1 MEVERTDCFNK
12 FLENTIK
19 KLEILS
25 TNSKKFINGKCKT
38 DLKQLITELKEVLSD
53 LDNTPID
60 NTSEEE
66 KHSETQIQQSV
77 DNFNVYDLILDKY
90 EDFQYWLYFDVYQSF
105 MLFYRTHHNLFIC
118 IISIIIILLSIL
130 FYILWF
136 NNDVYNKL

>member
-1 MEVERTDCFNK
+1 MEIERIDCFNK
-12 FLENTIK
+12 CLENTIK

-25 TNSKKFINGKCKT
+25 TNSEKFINGKCKT

-53 LDNTPID
+53 LDDTPID

-66 KHSETQIQQSV
+66 HLETQIQRNV
-77 DNFNVYDLILDKY
+77 DNFNVYDLILDKC

-136 NNDVYNKL
+136 NNDVF